1 MNKSKENIEG
11 WGRYGDHEA
20 KIYRPKTIS
29 EIKNKLSNSSIDTF
43 ICRGLGRSYGD
54 SSINNKII
62 NLSNLKRKLRISKK
76 KNEIECTS
84 NFSIKE
90 LLPIL
95 LKDKFFLNVTSG
107 TQYVTIGGAI
117 ASDIHGK
124 NHHKDGSFCDYVSEI
139 EILLASGKII
149 KCSKTKNPKLF
160 FSTCG
165 GMGLTGII
173 LSAKIQL
180 LKIPSN
186 FIKETIIKS
195 TSLKETFSYF
205 KQYNHKKYLL
215 SWIDTNAKKENLGR
229 GIIYIGEH
237 IDYKNEAFV
246 KHSFF
251 RVPFDFPNFV
261 LNNFFLKL
269 FSKIFFFKNIKFKQR
284 VVDLKKYFYPLDNIE
299 NWNKIYGK
307 IGFVQIQVLLP
318 NQNTVVNLKKIIQF
332 FQQKKQVSFVS
343 TLKKMG
349 KKNKNLLSFPEEGYT
364 ITFDIKNNSNLK
376 IFYKELE
383 KILKKMNAK
392 IYLTKDALMTK
403 EYFQKTYSNINKFIK
418 YKKIYDPKL
427 KFASYQSK
435 RLDIR

>member
-1 MNKSKENIEG
+1 MING
-11 WGRYGDHEA
+11 WGRYG
-20 KIYRPKTIS
+20 IYKTKLYKPKTIS
-29 EIKNKLSNSSIDTF
+29 TIKKKLNNSSIDTF

-62 NLSNLKRKLRISKK
+62 NLSNFKKKFKISKK
-76 KNEIECTS
+76 KKEIECTS

-90 LLPIL
+90 ILPIL
-95 LKDKFFLNVTSG
+95 LKENFFLNVTPG

-124 NHHKDGSFCDYVSEI
+124 NHHKDGSFCDYVNEI
-139 EILLASGKII
+139 KILLANGKII
-149 KCSKTKNPKLF
+149 KCTKTKNQKLF

-180 LKIPSN
+180 LKVPSN

-195 TSLKETFSYF
+195 TSLLETLSYF
-205 KQYNHKKYLL
+205 KKYNHKKYLAC
-215 SWIDTNAKKENLGR
+215 WIDTNAKNKNLGR
-229 GIIYIGEH
+229 GIVYIGEH
-237 IDYKNEAFV
+237 AKHKNKNYV
-246 KHSFF
+246 KHSSLKI
-251 RVPFDFPNFV
+251 PFDFPSLF

-269 FSKIFFFKNIKFKQR
+269 LSKIYFLKNLKFKER
-284 VVDLKKYFYPLDNIE
+284 IIDLKKYFYPLDNIE

-307 IGFVQIQVLLP
+307 MGFVQIQILLS
-318 NQNTVVNLKKIIQF
+318 NQNPVANLRKIILF
-332 FQQKKQVSFVS
+332 FQQKNQISFFS

-349 KKNKNLLSFPEEGYT
+349 KKNKNLLSFPENGYT

-376 IFYKELE
+376 TFYNELE
-383 KILKKMNAK
+383 KILIKMNAK

-403 EYFQKTYSNINKFIK
+403 EYFQKTYLNINKFIR
-418 YKKIYDPKL
+418 YKKIYDPKC
-427 KFASYQSK
+427 KFTSYQSK
-435 RLDIR
+435 RLGITK

>member
-1 MNKSKENIEG
+1 MING
-11 WGRYGDHEA
+11 WGRYG
-20 KIYRPKTIS
+20 IYKTKLYMPKTINA
-29 EIKNKLSNSSIDTF
+29 IVKKLKNPSIDTY

-62 NLSNLKRKLRISKK
+62 NLSNIKKKFKISKK

-90 LLPIL
+90 LLPVL
-95 LKDKFFLNVTSG
+95 LKENYFLNVTSG

-139 EILLASGKII
+139 KILLANGKTI
-149 KCSKTKNPKLF
+149 KCSKIKNPKLF
-160 FSTCG
+160 ISTCG

-180 LKIPSN
+180 LKVQSN

-195 TSLKETFSYF
+195 TSLVETLSYF
-205 KQYNHKKYLL
+205 KKYNHKKYLV
-215 SWIDTNAKKENLGR
+215 SWIDTNAINKNLGR

-237 IDYKNEAFV
+237 VMKKNKDFT
-246 KHSFF
+246 KHSSLNIPFNFPIFF
-251 RVPFDFPNFV
+251 

-269 FSKIFFFKNIKFKQR
+269 LSKIYFIKNIKYQER
-284 VVDLKKYFYPLDNIE
+284 IVEMKKYFYPLDNIK

-307 IGFVQIQVLLP
+307 MGFVQIQVLISNRNLI
-318 NQNTVVNLKKIIQF
+318 TNLKKIILF
-332 FQQKKQVSFVS
+332 FQENNQISFVS

-349 KKNKNLLSFPEEGYT
+349 KKNKNLLSFPEDGYT
-364 ITFDIKNNSNLK
+364 ITFDIKNNPNLK
-376 IFYKELE
+376 SFYTELE
-383 KILKKMNAK
+383 KILINMNAK

-403 EYFQKTYSNINKFIK
+403 EYFHKTYSNINKFIK

-427 KFASYQSK
+427 IFISYQSK
-435 RLDIR
+435 RLGIT